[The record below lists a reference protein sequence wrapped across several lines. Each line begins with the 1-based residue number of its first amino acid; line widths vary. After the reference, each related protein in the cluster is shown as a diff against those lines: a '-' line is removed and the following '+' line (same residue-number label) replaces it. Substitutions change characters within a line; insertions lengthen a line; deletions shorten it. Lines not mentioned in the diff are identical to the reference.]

1 MERRLTTVFVADIV
15 GYSRL
20 VEDDEEGT
28 LERLRQ
34 SRVSVEASIASHHG
48 RVFGSAGDS
57 VLAEFSSPVDAVRC
71 AVEIQRECSERDHG
85 LDRTGQLV
93 FRIGINT
100 GDVVVD
106 GQNLLGD
113 GVNVAARLESLAEPG
128 GVLISKTVFDFVSGK
143 IDVAL
148 VSEGTR
154 KLKNIAKPVEVY
166 VVDINGKLDG
176 VEKRTYLT
184 DPGTYRSAIAVLPF
198 DNMSADPEQEYFSD
212 GLTED
217 IITALTQWRS
227 FQVIARNSSFS
238 FKGKNM
244 DIRQVASELG
254 ARYILEGSVRK
265 SGNRVR
271 ISAQLVDGTDGH
283 QIWANKYDG
292 DLSDIFEVQDDLVQ
306 RISALIAPELTK
318 AELERSANRQT
329 ENLTAWD
336 YYLRGISAV
345 RQRTAE
351 GNSIA
356 RDHFSRAIELQPDYS
371 DAYSGLARSYSQ
383 DVLIGATEDRFATAT
398 KAMDSAQ
405 KAVAYD
411 EASATAHHELST
423 AYQWL
428 NRPDDAL
435 AEARISV
442 ELNPNDAYGL
452 HALGNKSDLSGD
464 PDGIGYMERAQKLN
478 PADAQLPS
486 QLSFLARAYVNQGDY
501 SRAIDRAKQA
511 LRRNPDFA
519 PALFILAIAY
529 GLAGENEEASRALKK
544 CEEASP
550 GFIRSREH
558 WAPYVSPDSNKLLHQ
573 GLKNASLER

>member
-20 VEDDEEGT
+20 VENDEEGT
-28 LERLRQ
+28 LERLCQ
-34 SRVSVEASIASHHG
+34 SRVSVEASISGHHG
-48 RVFGSAGDS
+48 RVFGNAGDS

-71 AVEIQRECSERDHG
+71 AVEIQRECSKRDHG

-106 GQNLLGD
+106 DQNLLGD

-143 IDVAL
+143 IDEAL
-148 VSEGTR
+148 VSEGTK
-154 KLKNIAKPVEVY
+154 KLKNITKPVEVY
-166 VVDINGKLDG
+166 VVDINGKLEG
-176 VEKRTYLT
+176 VEKRTFLA

-212 GLTED
+212 GLAED

-318 AELERSANRQT
+318 AELERSVSRQT

-351 GNSIA
+351 GNSTA

-398 KAMDSAQ
+398 KALVSAQ

-428 NRPDDAL
+428 NRSDDAL

-464 PDGIGYMERAQKLN
+464 PDGISYMERAQKLN
-478 PADAQLPS
+478 PSDAQLPS
-486 QLSFLARAYVNQGDY
+486 HLSFLARAYVNQGDY
-501 SRAIDRAKQA
+501 SGAIDRAKQA

-573 GLKNASLER
+573 GLKNASLEW